1 MNEVD
6 AMFVDCYQQDFWV
19 IWLRRLFDLKEC
31 GSKGWP
37 FVDDP
42 KELHFGFLRRH
53 SGVLVVISNDVLNR
67 KQNSPLSLSS
77 NYLIDA
83 IHQIT

>member
-1 MNEVD
+1 
-6 AMFVDCYQQDFWV
+6 MFVDCYQQDFWV

>member
-19 IWLRRLFDLKEC
+19 IWLRCLFDLKEC

-37 FVDDP
+37 FVDDS

-67 KQNSPLSLSS
+67 KENSP
-77 NYLIDA
+77 
-83 IHQIT
+83 